1 MDQELDF
8 RRLENDVKPR
18 RSHTQIENANRER
31 DTKITNAQ
39 RDLINKRY

>member
-8 RRLENDVKPR
+8 RRLENGVKPR
-18 RSHTQIENANRER
+18 RSHTRANRER
-31 DTKITNAQ
+31 DITNAQ

>member
-8 RRLENDVKPR
+8 RRLENGVKPR
-18 RSHTQIENANRER
+18 RSHTRANRER

-39 RDLINKRY
+39 RDLINKKY